1 MVSIGMEKIK
11 LIFETGL
18 LQQIINIYI
27 KMEQKKETTFK
38 ESVDLMYD
46 RAVKTLNLPIGL
58 AEQIRT
64 CNAVYQVRFGVKL
77 KGEYKIFVG
86 WRAVHSEHILPVK
99 GGIRFAEI
107 ANQEEVEAL
116 AALMTYKCAIVNVPF
131 GGSKGALKINP
142 NEYDEEDLEKITR
155 RFAHELIKK
164 DLVNPNLNVP
174 APDMGTGER
183 EMAWIS
189 DTFQNLYP
197 NQINGMGC
205 VTGKPV
211 HNGGI
216 RGRTEAT
223 GRGVQFGIREFF
235 RHPED
240 LKLAQIE
247 GGLDSKKI
255 IVQGLGN
262 VGWHAAKFLSE
273 EDGAKIIGIIERD
286 GAIYSEKGLDVN
298 DVLNYIKENGG
309 VKNFPNSSF
318 TESGQ
323 ELLEKECDI
332 LIPAAIEG
340 VINSSNA
347 ARIKAPLIAEAANG
361 PVTFEAD
368 SILRKKGIVIL
379 PDAFLNAGGVTVSYF
394 EWIKN
399 LARIRFGRLER
410 RHEEMKGKLI
420 VETLETMLNTKVPN
434 DLKNKLIE
442 GADELDLVRSGL
454 DDSMRDAYKNIRET
468 YYSMN
473 NVDDFRT
480 ASYVV
485 AIKTIAKGYESMNL

>member
-1 MVSIGMEKIK
+1 
-11 LIFETGL
+11 
-18 LQQIINIYI
+18 
-27 KMEQKKETTFK
+27 MEQKKETTFK

-46 RAVKTLNLPIGL
+46 RAVETLNLPIGL

-142 NEYDEEDLEKITR
+142 NDYDEEDLEKITR

-211 HNGGI
+211 YSGGI

-240 LKLAQIE
+240 LKLAQID

-323 ELLEKECDI
+323 EMLEKECDI

-368 SILRKKGIVIL
+368 SLLREKGTVIL

-420 VETLETMLNTKVPN
+420 VETLEAMLNTKVPN

-485 AIKTIAKGYESMNL
+485 AIKTIAKGYDSMNL

>member
-1 MVSIGMEKIK
+1 
-11 LIFETGL
+11 
-18 LQQIINIYI
+18 
-27 KMEQKKETTFK
+27 MEQKKETTFK

-46 RAVKTLNLPIGL
+46 RAVETLNLPIGL

-142 NEYDEEDLEKITR
+142 NDYDEEDLEKITR

-318 TESGQ
+318 TENGQ
-323 ELLEKECDI
+323 EMLEKECDI

-368 SILRKKGIVIL
+368 SILRKKGKVIL

-420 VETLETMLNTKVPN
+420 VETLETMLKAKVPN

>member
-1 MVSIGMEKIK
+1 
-11 LIFETGL
+11 
-18 LQQIINIYI
+18 
-27 KMEQKKETTFK
+27 MEQKKETTFK

-46 RAVKTLNLPIGL
+46 RAVETLNLPIGL

-142 NEYDEEDLEKITR
+142 NDYDEEDLEKITR

-368 SILRKKGIVIL
+368 SILRKKGKVIL

-420 VETLETMLNTKVPN
+420 VETLETMLKAKVPN
-434 DLKNKLIE
+434 DLKHKLIE

>member
-1 MVSIGMEKIK
+1 
-11 LIFETGL
+11 
-18 LQQIINIYI
+18 
-27 KMEQKKETTFK
+27 MEQKKETTFK

-142 NEYDEEDLEKITR
+142 NDYDEEDLEKITR

-164 DLVNPNLNVP
+164 DLINPNLNVP

-420 VETLETMLNTKVPN
+420 VETLETMLNAKVPD

>member
-1 MVSIGMEKIK
+1 
-11 LIFETGL
+11 
-18 LQQIINIYI
+18 
-27 KMEQKKETTFK
+27 MEQKKETTFK

-142 NEYDEEDLEKITR
+142 NDYDEEDLEKITR

-309 VKNFPNSSF
+309 IKNYPNSSF

-323 ELLEKECDI
+323 EMLEKECDI

-420 VETLETMLNTKVPN
+420 VETFETMLNAKVPN
-434 DLKNKLIE
+434 DLKNKIIE

>member
-1 MVSIGMEKIK
+1 
-11 LIFETGL
+11 
-18 LQQIINIYI
+18 
-27 KMEQKKETTFK
+27 MEQKKETTFK

-142 NEYDEEDLEKITR
+142 NDYDEEDLEKITR

-323 ELLEKECDI
+323 EMLEKECDI

-420 VETLETMLNTKVPN
+420 VETLETMLNAKVPN

-454 DDSMRDAYKNIRET
+454 DDSMRDAFKNIRET

>member
-1 MVSIGMEKIK
+1 
-11 LIFETGL
+11 
-18 LQQIINIYI
+18 
-27 KMEQKKETTFK
+27 
-38 ESVDLMYD
+38 MYD

-142 NEYDEEDLEKITR
+142 NDYDEEDLEKITR

-420 VETLETMLNTKVPN
+420 VETLETMLNAKVPD

>member
-1 MVSIGMEKIK
+1 
-11 LIFETGL
+11 
-18 LQQIINIYI
+18 
-27 KMEQKKETTFK
+27 MEQKKETTFK

-142 NEYDEEDLEKITR
+142 NDYDEEDLEKITR

-286 GAIYSEKGLDVN
+286 GAIYSEKGFDVN

-323 ELLEKECDI
+323 EILEKECDI

-340 VINSSNA
+340 VINSNNA

-420 VETLETMLNTKVPN
+420 VETLETMLNAKVPD

>member
-1 MVSIGMEKIK
+1 
-11 LIFETGL
+11 
-18 LQQIINIYI
+18 
-27 KMEQKKETTFK
+27 MEQKKETTFK

-142 NEYDEEDLEKITR
+142 NDYDEEDLEKITR

-420 VETLETMLNTKVPN
+420 VETLETMLNAKVPN

>member
-1 MVSIGMEKIK
+1 
-11 LIFETGL
+11 
-18 LQQIINIYI
+18 
-27 KMEQKKETTFK
+27 MEQKKETTFK

-46 RAVKTLNLPIGL
+46 RAVETLNLPIGL

-142 NEYDEEDLEKITR
+142 NDYDEEDLEKITR

-240 LKLAQIE
+240 LKLAQID

-309 VKNFPNSSF
+309 VKNFTNSSF
-318 TESGQ
+318 TENGQ
-323 ELLEKECDI
+323 EMLEKECDI

-368 SILRKKGIVIL
+368 CILRKNGIVIL

-420 VETLETMLNTKVPN
+420 VETLETMLKAKVPN

>member
-1 MVSIGMEKIK
+1 
-11 LIFETGL
+11 
-18 LQQIINIYI
+18 
-27 KMEQKKETTFK
+27 MEQKKETTFK

-46 RAVKTLNLPIGL
+46 RAVETLNLPIGL

-142 NEYDEEDLEKITR
+142 NDYDEEDLEKITR

-286 GAIYSEKGLDVN
+286 GAIYSERGLDVN

-323 ELLEKECDI
+323 EMLEKECDI

-368 SILRKKGIVIL
+368 SILRKKGIMIL

-420 VETLETMLNTKVPN
+420 VETLETMLNAKVPN

-468 YYSMN
+468 YLSL
-473 NVDDFRT
+473 
-480 ASYVV
+480 
-485 AIKTIAKGYESMNL
+485 IHI

>member
-1 MVSIGMEKIK
+1 
-11 LIFETGL
+11 
-18 LQQIINIYI
+18 
-27 KMEQKKETTFK
+27 MEQKKETTFK

-142 NEYDEEDLEKITR
+142 NDYDEEDLEKITR

-368 SILRKKGIVIL
+368 SILRKKGIMIL

-420 VETLETMLNTKVPN
+420 VETLETMLNAKVPN

>member
-1 MVSIGMEKIK
+1 
-11 LIFETGL
+11 
-18 LQQIINIYI
+18 
-27 KMEQKKETTFK
+27 MEQKKETTFK

-286 GAIYSEKGLDVN
+286 GAIYSEKGLNVN

-323 ELLEKECDI
+323 EMLEKECDI

-368 SILRKKGIVIL
+368 SILRKKGKVIL

>member
-1 MVSIGMEKIK
+1 
-11 LIFETGL
+11 
-18 LQQIINIYI
+18 
-27 KMEQKKETTFK
+27 MEQKKETTFK

-142 NEYDEEDLEKITR
+142 NDYDEEDLEKITR

-323 ELLEKECDI
+323 EMLEKECDI

-420 VETLETMLNTKVPN
+420 VETLETMLNAKVPD

>member
-1 MVSIGMEKIK
+1 
-11 LIFETGL
+11 
-18 LQQIINIYI
+18 
-27 KMEQKKETTFK
+27 MEQKKETTFK

-142 NEYDEEDLEKITR
+142 NDYDEEDLEKITR

-323 ELLEKECDI
+323 EMLEKECDI

>member
-1 MVSIGMEKIK
+1 
-11 LIFETGL
+11 
-18 LQQIINIYI
+18 
-27 KMEQKKETTFK
+27 MEQKKETTFK

>member
-1 MVSIGMEKIK
+1 
-11 LIFETGL
+11 
-18 LQQIINIYI
+18 
-27 KMEQKKETTFK
+27 MEQKKETTFK

-46 RAVKTLNLPIGL
+46 RAVETLNLPIGL

-142 NEYDEEDLEKITR
+142 NDYDEEDLEKITR

-240 LKLAQIE
+240 LKLAQID

-298 DVLNYIKENGG
+298 DVLSYIKENGG

-318 TESGQ
+318 IENGQ
-323 ELLEKECDI
+323 DMLEKECDI

-368 SILRKKGIVIL
+368 SILRKKGKVIL

-420 VETLETMLNTKVPN
+420 VETLETMLKAKVPD

>member
-1 MVSIGMEKIK
+1 
-11 LIFETGL
+11 
-18 LQQIINIYI
+18 
-27 KMEQKKETTFK
+27 MEQKKETTFK

-142 NEYDEEDLEKITR
+142 NDYDEEDLEKITR

-298 DVLNYIKENGG
+298 DVLDYIKENGG

>member
-1 MVSIGMEKIK
+1 
-11 LIFETGL
+11 
-18 LQQIINIYI
+18 
-27 KMEQKKETTFK
+27 MEQKKETTFK

-46 RAVKTLNLPIGL
+46 RAVETLNLPIGL

-142 NEYDEEDLEKITR
+142 NDYDEEDLEKITR

-240 LKLAQIE
+240 LKLAQID

-323 ELLEKECDI
+323 EMLEKECDI

-368 SILRKKGIVIL
+368 SILRKKGKVIL

-420 VETLETMLNTKVPN
+420 VETLETMLNAKVPN

>member
-1 MVSIGMEKIK
+1 
-11 LIFETGL
+11 
-18 LQQIINIYI
+18 
-27 KMEQKKETTFK
+27 MEQKKETTFK

-323 ELLEKECDI
+323 EMLEKECDI

-420 VETLETMLNTKVPN
+420 VETLETMLNAKVPN

>member
-1 MVSIGMEKIK
+1 
-11 LIFETGL
+11 
-18 LQQIINIYI
+18 
-27 KMEQKKETTFK
+27 MEQKKETTFK

-46 RAVKTLNLPIGL
+46 RAVETLNLPIGL

-142 NEYDEEDLEKITR
+142 NDYDEEDLEKITR

-240 LKLAQIE
+240 LKLAQID

-318 TESGQ
+318 TENGQ
-323 ELLEKECDI
+323 EMLEKECDI

-368 SILRKKGIVIL
+368 SILRKKGKVIL

-420 VETLETMLNTKVPN
+420 VETLETMLKAKVPN

>member
-1 MVSIGMEKIK
+1 
-11 LIFETGL
+11 
-18 LQQIINIYI
+18 
-27 KMEQKKETTFK
+27 MEQKKETTFK

-142 NEYDEEDLEKITR
+142 NDYDEEDLEKITR

-323 ELLEKECDI
+323 EMLEKECDI

-368 SILRKKGIVIL
+368 SILRKKGKVIL

-420 VETLETMLNTKVPN
+420 VETLESMLNAKVPN

>member
-1 MVSIGMEKIK
+1 
-11 LIFETGL
+11 
-18 LQQIINIYI
+18 
-27 KMEQKKETTFK
+27 MEQKKETTFK

-420 VETLETMLNTKVPN
+420 VETLETMLNAKVPD

-485 AIKTIAKGYESMNL
+485 AIKTIAKGYESMIL

>member
-1 MVSIGMEKIK
+1 
-11 LIFETGL
+11 
-18 LQQIINIYI
+18 
-27 KMEQKKETTFK
+27 MEQKKETTFK

-46 RAVKTLNLPIGL
+46 RAVETLNLPIGL

-142 NEYDEEDLEKITR
+142 NDYDEEDLEKITR

-240 LKLAQIE
+240 LKLAQID

-318 TESGQ
+318 TENGQ
-323 ELLEKECDI
+323 EMLEKECDI

-368 SILRKKGIVIL
+368 SILRKKGTVIL

-420 VETLETMLNTKVPN
+420 VETLETMLKAKVPN

-454 DDSMRDAYKNIRET
+454 DDSMRDAYKNIRDT
-468 YYSMN
+468 FYSMN

>member
-1 MVSIGMEKIK
+1 
-11 LIFETGL
+11 
-18 LQQIINIYI
+18 
-27 KMEQKKETTFK
+27 MEQKKETTFK

-46 RAVKTLNLPIGL
+46 RAVETLNLPIGL

-142 NEYDEEDLEKITR
+142 NDYDEEDLEKITR

-420 VETLETMLNTKVPN
+420 VETLETMLNAKVPN

>member
-1 MVSIGMEKIK
+1 
-11 LIFETGL
+11 
-18 LQQIINIYI
+18 
-27 KMEQKKETTFK
+27 MEQKKETTFK

-131 GGSKGALKINP
+131 GGSKGALKLNP

-420 VETLETMLNTKVPN
+420 VETLETMLNAKVPN

>member
-1 MVSIGMEKIK
+1 
-11 LIFETGL
+11 
-18 LQQIINIYI
+18 
-27 KMEQKKETTFK
+27 MEQKKETTFK

-142 NEYDEEDLEKITR
+142 NDYDEEDLEKITR

-197 NQINGMGC
+197 NQINGMVC

-323 ELLEKECDI
+323 EILEKECDI

-420 VETLETMLNTKVPN
+420 VETLETMLNAKVPD

-485 AIKTIAKGYESMNL
+485 AIKTIAKVYESMNL

>member
-1 MVSIGMEKIK
+1 MK
-11 LIFETGL
+11 
-18 LQQIINIYI
+18 
-27 KMEQKKETTFK
+27 QKKETTFK

-46 RAVKTLNLPIGL
+46 RAVETLNLPIGL

-142 NEYDEEDLEKITR
+142 NDYDEEDLEKITR

-197 NQINGMGC
+197 NQINGLGC

-240 LKLAQIE
+240 LKLAQID

-286 GAIYSEKGLDVN
+286 GAIYSERGLDVN

-318 TESGQ
+318 TENGQ
-323 ELLEKECDI
+323 DMLQKECDI

-340 VINSSNA
+340 EINSSNA
-347 ARIKAPLIAEAANG
+347 DRIKAPLIAEAAN
-361 PVTFEAD
+361 
-368 SILRKKGIVIL
+368 
-379 PDAFLNAGGVTVSYF
+379 
-394 EWIKN
+394 
-399 LARIRFGRLER
+399 
-410 RHEEMKGKLI
+410 
-420 VETLETMLNTKVPN
+420 
-434 DLKNKLIE
+434 
-442 GADELDLVRSGL
+442 
-454 DDSMRDAYKNIRET
+454 
-468 YYSMN
+468 
-473 NVDDFRT
+473 
-480 ASYVV
+480 
-485 AIKTIAKGYESMNL
+485 